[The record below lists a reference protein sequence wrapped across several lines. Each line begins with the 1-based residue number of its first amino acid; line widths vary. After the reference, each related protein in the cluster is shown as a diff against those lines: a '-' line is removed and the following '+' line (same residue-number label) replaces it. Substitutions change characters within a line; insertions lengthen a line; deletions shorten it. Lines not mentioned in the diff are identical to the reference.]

1 MPVPHRSTEPAAPD
15 TLVDFHTGG
24 DCCENTCIDGDT
36 HTCGSYDCKDPDAP
50 PVPDPYYP
58 DAAWC

>member
-1 MPVPHRSTEPAAPD
+1 MGAPD

-24 DCCENTCIDGDT
+24 DCCETTCIDGDT